1 MPKLTIIIPTYK
13 PQTYLWE
20 CFASL
25 SAQTLSK
32 ECFEVL
38 LVLNGCNEP
47 YKSDIERHIAENMQG
62 VAVRL
67 IQTDT
72 PGVSNARNIGIEEA
86 SGEYIAFIDDD
97 DYVSPTY
104 LEELMSQAAPGT
116 VVFSDVLPFDDETG
130 AISEEYFMHRSYLR
144 NVSVVSP
151 TLFGVRALLN
161 GPCNKVLHRDIIGE
175 CRFNPR
181 FRNSEDSLMMLEIS
195 DKIRHLKFTSE
206 SAVYYYRQRSNS
218 ASSAYRSTAAK
229 LMNSMRLMLAFTR
242 TVLKSPF
249 SYNYP
254 FILSRYAATIKSS
267 LFD

>member
-13 PQTYLWE
+13 PQAYLWE
-20 CFASL
+20 CLASL

-47 YKSDIERHIAENMQG
+47 YKSDIESHIAEKMQG

-67 IQTDT
+67 IQTNT
-72 PGVSNARNIGIEEA
+72 PGVSNARNIGIEEVK
-86 SGEYIAFIDDD
+86 GEYIAFIDDD

-130 AISEEYFMHRSYLR
+130 IISETYFMHCSFLR
-144 NVSVVSP
+144 NASVDSP
-151 TLFGVRALLN
+151 SLFGIRALLN
-161 GPCNKVLHRDIIGE
+161 GPWGKVFHREIIGE
-175 CRFNPR
+175 YRFNPR
-181 FRNSEDSLMMLEIS
+181 YKNGEDSLMMLEIS
-195 DKIRHLKFTSE
+195 YAIKHCRFTSDK
-206 SAVYYYRQRSNS
+206 AVYYYRQRGNS
-218 ASSAYRSTAAK
+218 ATTASRSFLAK
-229 LMNSMRLMLAFTR
+229 LWNSTKMMLEYTR
-242 TVLKSPF
+242 VLLRMPCR
-249 SYNYP
+249 YNYP
-254 FILSRYAATIKSS
+254 FVLSRYAATIKSS